1 MLWPRVCAGDCS
13 PIDRAPQRM
22 SAAPAIE
29 QRGGREL
36 QVKVEEQVEAT
47 SSWPESGWLAMKLEQ
62 R

>member
-1 MLWPRVCAGDCS
+1 
-13 PIDRAPQRM
+13 M